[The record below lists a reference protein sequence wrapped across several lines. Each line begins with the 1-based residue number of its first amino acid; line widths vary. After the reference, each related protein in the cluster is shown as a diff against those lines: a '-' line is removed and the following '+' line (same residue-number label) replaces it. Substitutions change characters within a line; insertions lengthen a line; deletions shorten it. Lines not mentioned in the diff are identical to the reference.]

1 MEYSDKYAVDLT
13 EQKYGVEYK
22 YSKQIKDIMT
32 LNSDFDES
40 ILYTKTKVTDFE
52 TMYQLPIQMNKNAN
66 SNWEYTLSKTIKDS
80 TVYVAKVRDDLEEVI
95 EKHGVVFTDS
105 GDSLDKFYFG
115 YNIDK
120 NAVVGK
126 SGGNRFLLDFRIK
139 NIIFKVKL
147 SGYKKSDV
155 EGWLNKTSDNTI
167 SASDIP
173 FDELYENPDDY
184 YINKCEIS
192 SQGIYN
198 ADENKYS
205 VYTGYRVFTTINAK
219 KIATGLTPANSFNY
233 NIALNSTAPFTFNL
247 MAKGFTGGMTSNKL
261 SKLDKTIDYVDFRDV
276 VLEPYSD
283 FIGDEASKTY
293 YGKNEILKETD
304 KYVIF
309 GCHRAS
315 TTAGNKLNNY
325 LVDVKIVF
333 KPKAILTFLAT
344 LGVYFVGNGTS
355 ISANLSNY
363 NPDTIIDA
371 VGTYTKTDGTT
382 GDAYVYLGEMD
393 DNGFTTGKLLR
404 SEELKNYNGYNKDG
418 NSKNDNFDPGKT
430 PGGDDDDE
438 SDDINF
444 GGSYAGLGAFA
455 KFYLCSG
462 LAVSELNSWIN
473 GRSPDWPENFDPM
486 TQIISVSRFATDISS
501 ASYGSTTIKFHTA
514 AGAEIDTKISALH
527 GNGDNIELDLGSVNI
542 PLRMKERGIPFLD
555 YESTIELY
563 IPACGT
569 FILDPQTVLGST
581 LSVKMWLSTST
592 GECNSIAYVTRNGV
606 KAPVAYGSGSLA
618 VPMPVTSIGWGS
630 YLAAVTNANIKYYF
644 GSLGAGASGMQFI
657 DNAYSKNEFGMA
669 SGFSGIVGSFQG
681 AAQAEQNLAH
691 LKNSSFTSVS
701 GSFGSTAAWNYPFN
715 AYVKI
720 TRRHFKKPSNYA
732 HTRGIPLVETKTLS
746 DCSGFTICVNADVTS
761 INATLQEKNMIV
773 EALNNGVIV

>member
-1 MEYSDKYAVDLT
+1 MAFISYADGT
-13 EQKYGVEYK
+13 
-22 YSKQIKDIMT
+22 
-32 LNSDFDES
+32 
-40 ILYTKTKVTDFE
+40 
-52 TMYQLPIQMNKNAN
+52 A
-66 SNWEYTLSKTIKDS
+66 
-80 TVYVAKVRDDLEEVI
+80 
-95 EKHGVVFTDS
+95 
-105 GDSLDKFYFG
+105 
-115 YNIDK
+115 
-120 NAVVGK
+120 
-126 SGGNRFLLDFRIK
+126 
-139 NIIFKVKL
+139 
-147 SGYKKSDV
+147 SDV
-155 EGWLNKTSDNTI
+155 EYESVKFNELTSCYTYNPLFTALSTVKLGEKNVNNYMQFTYPNSTIKFNKSEYDGYLDLIWMEGRPVFNKEGTVLIPNDGNINVITKMDLQKYRFVIDEIVTTTAQDKKYEYNVKNAQTYTEFQPDEVIRGCSWHWENVENGKHLELI
-167 SASDIP
+167 SPVIRYVDGDEQLLFYPHSITDLSSITGYIKTGLIEENAVAHSSTNNIFLSLLDIDKVYSLPALGNQFLVAS
-173 FDELYENPDDY
+173 
-184 YINKCEIS
+184 
-192 SQGIYN
+192 
-198 ADENKYS
+198 DENKDI
-205 VYTGYRVFTTINAK
+205 VYIWYNQSERMTYLYNAF
-219 KIATGLTPANSFNY
+219 SY
-233 NIALNSTAPFTFNL
+233 NKFLECLAL
-247 MAKGFTGGMTSNKL
+247 
-261 SKLDKTIDYVDFRDV
+261 
-276 VLEPYSD
+276 
-283 FIGDEASKTY
+283 
-293 YGKNEILKETD
+293 
-304 KYVIF
+304 
-309 GCHRAS
+309 
-315 TTAGNKLNNY
+315 
-325 LVDVKIVF
+325 
-333 KPKAILTFLAT
+333 
-344 LGVYFVGNGTS
+344 LGVYFRIGGVDYLGFMDESGQ
-355 ISANLSNY
+355 
-363 NPDTIIDA
+363 
-371 VGTYTKTDGTT
+371 TT
-382 GDAYVYLGEMD
+382 GEYLLEND
-393 DNGFTTGKLLR
+393 WDKSSQYNSNTINNFT
-404 SEELKNYNGYNKDG
+404 SHEPPY
-418 NSKNDNFDPGKT
+418 T
-430 PGGDDDDE
+430 PPPEDDD

-514 AGAEIDTKISALH
+514 AGAEIDTKIAALH

-691 LKNSSFTSVS
+691 LKNSSFTSVN
-701 GSFGSTAAWNYPFN
+701 GSFGSTASWNYPFN

-732 HTRGIPLVETKTLS
+732 HTRGIPLVETKTLR
-746 DCSGFTICVNADVTS
+746 DCSGFTICVNTDVTS
-761 INATLQEKNMIV
+761 INATIQEKNMIV